1 MGGFAVKWK
10 LLVLLFIARLV
21 PAQVVVFNTDT
32 TSAGAAVTTVAQTI
46 VGPDGNPAAGQML
59 IRISTACRT
68 QSAYVGRETIVV
80 KFSAI
85 VNNFSVKLVPNDAD
99 GCRGTNYSVA
109 RLLTGGQQESATW
122 LVPTTNV
129 GTTVSV
135 DSIETSASQ
144 PLPSWAIQWQQL
156 SQGGAQA
163 GETPVY
169 NGLSW
174 LPGYPTGATF
184 VDAETPGGTLDG
196 ANATFTLAGT
206 PNPPA
211 SLNLTCNGLIQ
222 KPGVDY
228 TLSGSTITFTLT
240 ATPLATDTLLAW
252 YRTGGSGT
260 AGGPPGPAG
269 ATGPTGAASTVPGP
283 TGPQGATGPQGPQ
296 GVIGPQGPQGPQ
308 GVAGVTGAAGSAGAQ
323 GPQGPTGATGSQG
336 VAGATGPQGVAGATG
351 PAGPAGPTGPTGN
364 QGTAGIGYNPRGTYA
379 PGTTYAQGDEVTYS
393 SGMYLSLQTSNTGH
407 QPDISGGWWLDMGGV
422 PGPQGPTGAT
432 GAASSVP
439 GPTGPQ
445 GPAGTNG
452 TNGNTVWNGTGAPSS
467 GTGVGGDFYLDT
479 AASCLYGPKAFGA
492 WPGSC
497 TSLVSTVAGP
507 AGPAGPTGSQGIQ
520 GIQGVAGVTG
530 PQGPTGATGSNGTN
544 GTNGTNGNTIW
555 NGIGAPSSG
564 TGANGDYYLDN
575 AATCLYGPKASGA
588 WPGSCT
594 SLIGPAGA
602 TGATGPAGSSSA
614 TWPSTLG
621 YFPGTMVPPN
631 TYANATPTAAT
642 AYCTDYYD
650 PYTITVSTIATLGGS
665 SQSGK
670 YQAIAVFDT
679 SGNQLFAVNVSE
691 ATGSNWNKFTL
702 GTPYTLNAG
711 LHSWCTAWES
721 GSGNPSAWWGTA
733 SYANWMNPV
742 AGISGAGRH
751 NYTCSTAPTGS
762 GSSFAIPT
770 NGNCAASGTKTSVS
784 VLNPGWVTVIVNP

>member
-1 MGGFAVKWK
+1 MRIVRQLAVALWACD
-10 LLVLLFIARLV
+10 LFGQIVILNTSDATAGS
-21 PAQVVVFNTDT
+21 PALTA
-32 TSAGAAVTTVAQTI
+32 AGAPVTTIAQTI

-59 IRISTACRT
+59 IRISAACRT
-68 QSAYVGRETIVV
+68 QSAYVGKETIVV
-80 KFSAI
+80 KFSAV

-122 LVPTTNV
+122 VVPTTSA

-135 DSIETSASQ
+135 DSVETSASQ
-144 PLPSWAIQWQQL
+144 PLPSWVIQWQQL

-211 SLNLTCNGLIQ
+211 SLNLTRNGLIQ

-228 TLSGSTITFTLT
+228 TLSGSTITFTLA

-252 YRTGGSGT
+252 YRTGGSGS
-260 AGGPPGPAG
+260 AGGPPGPTGPQG

-296 GVIGPQGPQGPQ
+296 GVTGPQGPQGPQ

-351 PAGPAGPTGPTGN
+351 PAGPAGPAGPTGPTGN

-379 PGTTYAQGDEVTYS
+379 PGTTYAQGDEVAYS
-393 SGMYLSLQTSNTGH
+393 SGMYLSLQGSNTGH
-407 QPDISGGWWLDMGGV
+407 QPDISGSWWLDMGGV

-445 GPAGTNG
+445 GPAGANG
-452 TNGNTVWNGTGAPSS
+452 TNGNTVWNGSGAPSS
-467 GTGVGGDFYLDT
+467 GTGVAGDFYLDT
-479 AASCLYGPKAFGA
+479 AASCLYGPKASGA

-507 AGPAGPTGSQGIQ
+507 AGPTGPTGSQGIQ

-530 PQGPTGATGSNGTN
+530 PQGPAGATGP
-544 GTNGTNGNTIW
+544 NGTNGNTIW
-555 NGIGAPSSG
+555 NGTGAPSSG
-564 TGANGDYYLDN
+564 TGVNGDYYLDN

-594 SLIGPAGA
+594 SLIGP
-602 TGATGPAGSSSA
+602 TGATGPAGSGSA
-614 TWPSTLG
+614 TFPSG
-621 YFPGTMVPPN
+621 MVYFPGFVTPPF
-631 TYANATPTAAT
+631 TYQTSSGQSGGVTQ
-642 AYCTDYYD
+642 CTDFYD
-650 PYTITVSTIATLGGS
+650 PYTVVVSTVAWVADVSSGSYHQAVAVLDSGGNVLISGNVLMPAGTLGW
-665 SQSGK
+665 QK
-670 YQAIAVFDT
+670 VTIA
-679 SGNQLFAVNVSE
+679 
-691 ATGSNWNKFTL
+691 
-702 GTPYTLNAG
+702 PYTMSPG
-711 LHSWCTAWES
+711 LHSYCWAWDS
-721 GSGNPSAWWGTA
+721 GASGAAYMATV
-733 SYANWMNPV
+733 SYAHWIDG
-742 AGISGAGRH
+742 AGASGATKH
-751 NYTCSTAPTGS
+751 NYTCNVGADRIGS
-762 GSSFAIPT
+762 NSCDPDKRELCRVRDQNFRCG
-770 NGNCAASGTKTSVS
+770 
-784 VLNPGWVTVIVNP
+784 